1 MWMKVT
7 LLTLAFAAGAHAAG
21 TPCDK
26 LIEMTI
32 PNVVIRSAAMAQSA
46 PGATSLPA
54 FCRIQA
60 VARPVPD
67 SEIEFEVWIPDAST
81 WNGKLQGVGNGGYL
95 GAVSYNAMAQ
105 AIKNGYAAASHN
117 TGHTGD
123 GLKFGQGH
131 PEKVIDY
138 AYRAVHVMTENAKL
152 LVRTQTGRFADKSY
166 FVGCSAG
173 GHQALSEAQ
182 RYPEDYDG
190 IVAGA
195 PASNRIRQTFGF
207 LWSWRALHRDDGSLI
222 VSMAKLAQVTKAV
235 MESCDATDGLKDG
248 LIEDPRRCAPPDLSK
263 ILNSEESESVR
274 NVWAGAKGVFTGW
287 PMGSENPGGE
297 GWGQYLVNP
306 AEPMR
311 VDVLRYFL
319 FHDPNWDWRTVNF
332 DLDLEYAN
340 QKLGFL
346 NAVDPN
352 LELFRRRGGKLL
364 MYAGWA
370 DPVVPPQDT
379 AAYFEKVNKTM
390 GDTRDF
396 ARLFMAPGMGHCSGG
411 VGPNQFDAVT
421 ALDQWVTKGN
431 APAKL
436 IASRANR
443 TRPLCPYPQV
453 ARYKGTGSIALNN
466 MNPGATLSLG
476 NLANTGGGIGSLTVL
491 GNESYISTPTSVI
504 FTGMLGTKNWTKDVS
519 TTATPLARA

>member
-1 MWMKVT
+1 MKSA
-7 LLTLAFAAGAHAAG
+7 LLALAVSTATYAAG
-21 TPCDK
+21 TACEK
-26 LIEMTI
+26 LTEMTI

-46 PGATSLPA
+46 PGATSLPS

-81 WNGKLQGVGNGGYL
+81 WNGKFQGVGNGGYSGAL
-95 GAVSYNAMAQ
+95 GYSSMVRALKS
-105 AIKNGYAAASHN
+105 GYATASHN
-117 TGHTGD
+117 TGHPGD

-131 PEKVIDY
+131 PEKVVDY

-152 LVRTQTGRFADKSY
+152 LIRTHAGRFADKSY

-182 RYPEDYDG
+182 RYPDDYDG

-207 LWSWRALHRDDGSLI
+207 LWSWRALHREDGSLI
-222 VSMAKLAQVTKAV
+222 VPLAKLALVTKAV
-235 MESCDATDGLKDG
+235 TESCDATDGLKDG
-248 LIEDPRRCAPPDLSK
+248 LIEDPRRCPQPDLSK
-263 ILNSEESESVR
+263 ILNPEEAEAVR
-274 NVWAGAKGVFTGW
+274 KVWTGAKGIFTGW

-311 VDVLRYFL
+311 VDVFRYFL
-319 FHDPNWDWRTVNF
+319 FHDPNWDWRTVDF
-332 DLDLEYAN
+332 DRDLAYAN
-340 QKLGFL
+340 QKLAFL

-352 LELFRRRGGKLL
+352 LEPFRGHGGKLL

-379 AAYFEKVNKTM
+379 TAYFEKVTKTM
-390 GDTRDF
+390 GNTKDF
-396 ARLFMAPGMGHCSGG
+396 ARLFMAPGMGHCGGG
-411 VGPNQFDAVT
+411 VGPNQFDTVT
-421 ALDQWVTKGN
+421 ALDQWVTKGS
-431 APAKL
+431 APERL

-453 ARYKGTGSIALNN
+453 ARYKGTGSIDDA
-466 MNPGATLSLG
+466 
-476 NLANTGGGIGSLTVL
+476 ANFACQYRGTVGSIDKLH
-491 GNESYISTPTSVI
+491 
-504 FTGMLGTKNWTKDVS
+504 
-519 TTATPLARA
+519 